1 MSHVTT
7 SAVVSTA
14 GLTRGEISP
23 QTQLASNERFQD
35 FLKSYEHEQ
44 ARAHAEVAHRTT
56 TSSPSAAK
64 SSTARSGSANPSSKA
79 QSAAQSAKPVAQG
92 STNSAAKGRNTSE
105 KQPVST
111 KTASSAAPQKSALA
125 SSTRQTNETSSKATS
140 QPRPQQKGAETAG
153 KSQAGA
159 SRTATKEVTLSTNV
173 SEFSEAPSNAPDQ
186 EKSDAVSTRQ
196 ETSAPQEQLQVASA
210 QDASSSEPSV
220 DSVANSSVVNAEPTS
235 VQDDK
240 SSEAG
245 SENHTITAATDT
257 PEPLI
262 TIEKTL
268 SAHTEAVPDEN
279 SPADSSKETPSATHA
294 ENVAEAANDEEHVSR
309 HDEQQPLLYQK
320 TTDGTSTTHIEM
332 NIGNHEKVHVEIGET
347 ATKEHRIHINTDNP
361 EVYQSLKDDRS
372 SLLATLA
379 QNSTSVTDLQGAVSA
394 DIQISLSTPSF
405 SDMSSG
411 GNRQDGNSQQSGSSR
426 NASSVS
432 ARTTDE
438 RRVLRGV
445 VDLTV

>member
-7 SAVVSTA
+7 SAAVSTA
-14 GLTRGEISP
+14 GLARGEISP

-35 FLKSYEHEQ
+35 LLKSYEHEQ
-44 ARAHAEVAHRTT
+44 ARAHAEVAQKTT
-56 TSSPSAAK
+56 ASS
-64 SSTARSGSANPSSKA
+64 SSTAKISASHSDSANPSSKA
-79 QSAAQSAKPVAQG
+79 QSAVQSAKPVAQE
-92 STNSAAKGRNTSE
+92 STDSTPKFRNVSE
-105 KQPVST
+105 KQPVSA
-111 KTASSAAPQKSALA
+111 KTTSSAVAQKSAPASSAG
-125 SSTRQTNETSSKATS
+125 QTNETSSKTIS
-140 QPRPQQKGAETAG
+140 QPGLQQKGAETTG
-153 KSQAGA
+153 KSQAGET
-159 SRTATKEVTLSTNV
+159 RTVTKEATLSANT
-173 SEFSEAPSNAPDQ
+173 SDFSEASSNASDQ
-186 EKSDAVSTRQ
+186 RKSNVASTRQ
-196 ETSAPQEQLQVASA
+196 ETSAPQEHLQVASSEGI
-210 QDASSSEPSV
+210 SSSEPSV
-220 DSVANSSVVNAEPTS
+220 DSPLSSSVASAEPTS

-240 SSEAG
+240 SPEAG
-245 SENHTITAATDT
+245 SENHAITAATDT

-262 TIEKTL
+262 AAEKTL
-268 SAHTEAVPDEN
+268 SAHTETVPDEN
-279 SPADSSKETPSATHA
+279 SPADSAKDTRSATHA

-320 TTDGTSTTHIEM
+320 TTDGTSTTYIEM

-361 EVYQSLKDDRS
+361 EVYQSLKDDRA

-379 QNSTSVTDLQGAVSA
+379 QNSTSVTDLQSAVSA

-405 SDMSSG
+405 PDMSSG
-411 GNRQDGNSQQSGSSR
+411 GDRQDGNSQQSGSSR